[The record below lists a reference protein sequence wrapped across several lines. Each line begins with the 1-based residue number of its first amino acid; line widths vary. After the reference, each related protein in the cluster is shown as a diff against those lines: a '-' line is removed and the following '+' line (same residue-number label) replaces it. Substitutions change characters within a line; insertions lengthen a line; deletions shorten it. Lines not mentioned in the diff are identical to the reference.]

1 MRLAGLRRGVYS
13 KDSVKKLRKDRMSLK
28 AKDSNVQDM
37 YIRKVGELRAAG
49 HMVIKGFRKLIKSEH
64 NELAFDKGKI
74 YETQL
79 SFQTLQKNGVGEAPH
94 IEGYLESA
102 SDADKGKYRLKGWF
116 NEDGSIRIEIVQ

>member
-1 MRLAGLRRGVYS
+1 MKVKGLGRAIYS
-13 KDSVKKLRKDRMSLK
+13 KDKVKQLRKNRMSLK

-49 HMVIKGFRKLIKSEH
+49 HMVVKGFRKLIKSEH

-79 SFQTLQKNGVGEAPH
+79 SFQTLQKNGLGDAPH
-94 IEGYLESA
+94 I
-102 SDADKGKYRLKGWF
+102 F
-116 NEDGSIRIEIVQ
+116 

>member
-1 MRLAGLRRGVYS
+1 MKLAGLKRNTYS
-13 KDSVKKLRKDRMSLK
+13 KDKVKQLRKTRMSLK

-49 HMVIKGFRKLIKSEH
+49 HMVVKGFRKLIKSEH

-79 SFQTLQKNGVGEAPH
+79 TFQTLQKNGVGEAPH

>member
-1 MRLAGLRRGVYS
+1 
-13 KDSVKKLRKDRMSLK
+13 MSLK

-49 HMVIKGFRKLIKSEH
+49 HMVVKGFRKLIKSEH

-79 SFQTLQKNGVGEAPH
+79 SFQTLQKTGVGEAPH

>member
-49 HMVIKGFRKLIKSEH
+49 HMVVKGFRKLIKSEH

-79 SFQTLQKNGVGEAPH
+79 TFQTLQKNGVGEAPH

>member
-1 MRLAGLRRGVYS
+1 MKLSGLGRATYS
-13 KDSVKKLRKDRMSLK
+13 KDKVKQLRKNRMSLK

-49 HMVIKGFRKLIKSEH
+49 HMVVKGFRKLIKKEDD
-64 NELAFDKGKI
+64 ELAFDNGKI
-74 YETQL
+74 YKTQL
-79 SFQTLQKNGVGEAPH
+79 LFETLQKNGLGDAPH

>member
-1 MRLAGLRRGVYS
+1 MKLAGLKRNTYS
-13 KDSVKKLRKDRMSLK
+13 KDKVKQLRKNRMSLK

-79 SFQTLQKNGVGEAPH
+79 SFQTLQKNGLGDAPH

-102 SDADKGKYRLKGWF
+102 SDADKGRYRLKGWF
-116 NEDGSIRIEIVQ
+116 NEDGSLRIEIVQ